1 MIYTF
6 IIGIIVLLVIAKM
19 RWFFGIAIMSYF
31 ALAITGVI

>member
-6 IIGIIVLLVIAKM
+6 IIGIIVLLVIAKL
-19 RWFFGIAIMSYF
+19 RWFLGIAIMSYF